1 MTNNLQVC
9 MNKCNLIIKDI
20 SNKQQKEM
28 QALVMKHM
36 ASIQAKYM
44 MQLMDLFSKKDM
56 VGIVKIVRII
66 IKEKDFKDNFSLLL
80 DDVSELYKK
89 NKDNVNKIVACF
101 LSNCNTEAI
110 DLLYEVFGLIYDLFN
125 VLNDKIINKKL
136 EVIQKHFIENIKFAQ
151 SLLGKKCNTKSLENT
166 KKPKASKKQPA
177 KK

>member
-1 MTNNLQVC
+1 MANNLQVC

-36 ASIQAKYM
+36 VTIQAKYM
-44 MQLMDLFSKKDM
+44 MQIMDLFSKKDIAG
-56 VGIVKIVRII
+56 VVRVVRVI

-89 NKDNVNKIVACF
+89 NKENVNKIVACF

-110 DLLYEVFGLIYDLFN
+110 DLLYEVFGLVYDLFT
-125 VLNDKIINKKL
+125 VLNDKVINQKL
-136 EVIQKHFIENIKFAQ
+136 EVMQKPFIEPIQFAQ
-151 SLLGKKCNTKSLENT
+151 SILDKTEVKPGQTEN
-166 KKPKASKKQPA
+166 
-177 KK
+177 